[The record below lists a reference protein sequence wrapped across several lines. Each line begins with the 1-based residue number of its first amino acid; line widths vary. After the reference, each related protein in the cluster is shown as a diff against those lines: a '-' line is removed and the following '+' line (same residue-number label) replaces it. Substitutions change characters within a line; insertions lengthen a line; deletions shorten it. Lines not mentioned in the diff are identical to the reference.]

1 MHKVLCST
9 GALITRKNG
18 RDHRLLADF
27 AEQLHCDGFEFMLY
41 DSWYDKLDSIAD
53 DVKAMGL
60 DIPAIH
66 CEKSIGE
73 LIAAEDDL
81 AYERFEMNCKAAE
94 RVGAKLLVLHLW
106 NGLVSDSNF
115 DANLRAYGRLADMAA
130 EHGLTL
136 TVENVVCN
144 QSTPAAHLKELAEE
158 YSHIPFTFDTKM
170 AEFHGELDKVYDEK
184 LWTDN
189 IRHLHINDY
198 GGGVKDW
205 SDLRTLHIGEGHV
218 DFDRFFAFERKMGYS
233 GDFTVEASSV
243 RDDGSVDIDKLNR
256 DF

>member
-18 RDHRLLADF
+18 RDHRLLAGF

-60 DIPAIH
+60 DIPAVH

-115 DANLRAYGRLADMAA
+115 GANLRAYGRLADMAA
-130 EHGLTL
+130 EHGLML

-144 QSTPAAHLKELAEE
+144 QSTPAAHL
-158 YSHIPFTFDTKM
+158 
-170 AEFHGELDKVYDEK
+170 
-184 LWTDN
+184 
-189 IRHLHINDY
+189 
-198 GGGVKDW
+198 
-205 SDLRTLHIGEGHV
+205 
-218 DFDRFFAFERKMGYS
+218 
-233 GDFTVEASSV
+233 
-243 RDDGSVDIDKLNR
+243 
-256 DF
+256 

>member
-18 RDHRLLADF
+18 RDHRLLAGF

-60 DIPAIH
+60 DIPAVH

-94 RVGAKLLVLHLW
+94 RVGAKLLAALPAHEEGAKAILIEAECPEAE
-106 NGLVSDSNF
+106 LMSYAID
-115 DANLRAYGRLADMAA
+115 LRSM
-130 EHGLTL
+130 T
-136 TVENVVCN
+136 
-144 QSTPAAHLKELAEE
+144 QSRGSFTFHFVRYEDCPPAAQQKAIEEAKALAEE
-158 YSHIPFTFDTKM
+158 
-170 AEFHGELDKVYDEK
+170 
-184 LWTDN
+184 
-189 IRHLHINDY
+189 
-198 GGGVKDW
+198 
-205 SDLRTLHIGEGHV
+205 
-218 DFDRFFAFERKMGYS
+218 
-233 GDFTVEASSV
+233 
-243 RDDGSVDIDKLNR
+243 
-256 DF
+256 